1 MRTTNGIR
9 VVPSALADL
18 FQALSGTTL
27 VLTLVLSTGCGLL
40 DTNQPNLIDPGGV
53 NTPEGAASLRLGA
66 LADFVFVKDG
76 DGTQSQD
83 GLILVGGLLSD
94 EFSFAT
100 TPPSEQEIDQRT
112 SALINPNVS
121 DVYRNL
127 HHARVGAERAAVTL
141 QQFALEPDSTPD
153 VAEMLSIA
161 GYTYVYFAE
170 DFCSGVPFSRING
183 DSLVFGTPQTT
194 TQMLD
199 TALARFDSAL
209 AHPGLVNDDGTITN
223 LAMVGRGR
231 ALLDLGL
238 FTEAAAAV
246 SAVPTEYQYVTEHSD
261 SPLRLQN
268 AIWSYTDQGLW
279 SVSDQEGGVGLPY
292 ISAVDPRVPVDSLD
306 EDGDGFADTSPKDL
320 ITPLYTLLKY
330 PDGTAPV
337 PLADGTE
344 ARLIEAEAQLQAGD
358 RSGMTTTL
366 NDLRQSF
373 PDFGLANLSTPGT
386 QPEAVDL
393 LFSERAFWLYA
404 TGHRLGDMRRL
415 VRPLPTGYGRVVNT
429 VFPNGAYHKGGSYGP
444 DVNLPLPIEEQ
455 NNPNSQACL
464 DRNP

>member
-1 MRTTNGIR
+1 M
-9 VVPSALADL
+9 
-18 FQALSGTTL
+18 
-27 VLTLVLSTGCGLL
+27 
-40 DTNQPNLIDPGGV
+40 
-53 NTPEGAASLRLGA
+53 
-66 LADFVFVKDG
+66 
-76 DGTQSQD
+76 
-83 GLILVGGLLSD
+83 
-94 EFSFAT
+94 
-100 TPPSEQEIDQRT
+100 
-112 SALINPNVS
+112 
-121 DVYRNL
+121 
-127 HHARVGAERAAVTL
+127 GAERAAVTL

-279 SVSDQEGGVGLPY
+279 WVSDQEGGVGLPY
-292 ISAVDPRVPVDSLD
+292 ISALDPRVPVDSLD
-306 EDGDGFADTSPKDL
+306 EDGNVLAIQGLRISLPPCTRSSS
-320 ITPLYTLLKY
+320 TL
-330 PDGTAPV
+330 TRAAPV

-386 QPEAVDL
+386 SQRRSISCSRNARSGSTRPGTG
-393 LFSERAFWLYA
+393 SA
-404 TGHRLGDMRRL
+404 T
-415 VRPLPTGYGRVVNT
+415 
-429 VFPNGAYHKGGSYGP
+429 
-444 DVNLPLPIEEQ
+444 
-455 NNPNSQACL
+455 
-464 DRNP
+464 